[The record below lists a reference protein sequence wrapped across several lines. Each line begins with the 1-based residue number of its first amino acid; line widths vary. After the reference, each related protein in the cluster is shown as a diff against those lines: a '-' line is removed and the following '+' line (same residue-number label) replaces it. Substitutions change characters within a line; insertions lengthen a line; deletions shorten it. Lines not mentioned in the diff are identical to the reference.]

1 MSSSDTWL
9 RAGTVAAAIV
19 AVAVITF
26 IPPGSNDLWLDAAL
40 GRMIWSSGEIPRTV
54 LFPFTEA
61 SQFPFAAHEWLSSV
75 TLYLFFHL
83 VGHAHLV
90 FVKGLLGLALFGLCW
105 RLSYRLS
112 QNLFASLL
120 VSLAVMATTN
130 FRYFLRP
137 ELFGLF
143 FFVIVLS
150 LLVEFRAG
158 GRWRYLL
165 ACVPVALLWANSHG
179 SFPLALV
186 LAATFAAGAAAEAL
200 RGRKGGRLRA
210 SWLAARPYLGCAALM
225 ACAMLLNPYGAHL
238 FRFVWELEQA
248 DFLRS
253 YIYEWTPTLYGPF
266 AGSRGY
272 WAFLAFLGFSAA
284 VLSFGWRDLPLAGA
298 LQLIVFGYL
307 ALHAQRH
314 IVLFALV
321 SIYPLSAAIRGP
333 ASRVQALPA
342 VRGAILALFIAGAGV
357 AVRYGNL
364 HGGFPY
370 RVISHNFS
378 PLLIEFL
385 DRPQLKGNVLNSYE
399 LGSELIYRYYPRL
412 RPAIDSRAYAYG
424 RKYFL
429 QMLRLNSDE
438 GALKAF
444 IARYHVDY
452 ILLLQRDFDQ
462 GIRRMSH
469 MQDAGWRIIFND
481 GKVVLLGRPV
491 QLTRRESPSPA
502 APR

>member
-1 MSSSDTWL
+1 MSRADSWL

-19 AVAVITF
+19 VVAVITF

-40 GRMIWSSGEIPRTV
+40 GRMIWSNGEIPRTV

-112 QNLFASLL
+112 ESLFASVL
-120 VSLAVMATTN
+120 VSLAAMAATN

-143 FFVIVLS
+143 LFVIVLS
-150 LLVEFRAG
+150 LLVEYRAS

-165 ACVPVALLWANSHG
+165 ACVPAALLWANSHG

-200 RGRKGGRLRA
+200 RRHKGNRLRA
-210 SWLAARPYLGCAALM
+210 SWLAARPYLLCAALM

-238 FRFVWELEQA
+238 FRFVWDLERA

-272 WAFLAFLGFSAA
+272 WAFLSFLAFSAA
-284 VLSFGWRDLPLAGA
+284 VLSFGWRKVPLAGA
-298 LQLIVFGYL
+298 LLLMVFGYL

-314 IVLFALV
+314 IVFFALASV
-321 SIYPLSAAIRGP
+321 YPLAAAMRGIAP
-333 ASRVQALPA
+333 RLLAWPP
-342 VRGAILALFIAGAGV
+342 VRAATLALIVACAGLAM
-357 AVRYGNL
+357 RYGNL
-364 HGGFPY
+364 YGGFPY
-370 RVISHNFS
+370 HVVSHNFS
-378 PLLIEFL
+378 PLLVEYL
-385 DRPQLKGNVLNSYE
+385 DRPQIKGNVLNSYE

-429 QMLRLNSDE
+429 EILRLNSDE
-438 GALKAF
+438 AALKAF

-452 ILLLQRDFDQ
+452 ILLLHRDFDQ
-462 GIRRMSH
+462 GIRRMRH
-469 MQDAGWRIIFND
+469 MQDAGWRIIFSD
-481 GKVVLLGRPV
+481 GKVVLLGRPG
-491 QLTRRESPSPA
+491 QLSQRESS
-502 APR
+502 

>member
-26 IPPGSNDLWLDAAL
+26 IPPGTNDLWLDAAL

-75 TLYLFFHL
+75 TLYLLIHL
-83 VGHAHLV
+83 LGHANLI
-90 FVKGLLGLALFGLCW
+90 FAKGALGLALFGLCW

-112 QNLFASLL
+112 GNLFASSL
-120 VSLAVMATTN
+120 VSLAAMAAAN
-130 FRYFLRP
+130 FRFYLRP

-143 FFVIVLS
+143 FFVIALS
-150 LLVEFRAG
+150 LLVEFRASG
-158 GRWRYLL
+158 KWRYLL
-165 ACVPVALLWANSHG
+165 ACAPVALLWANSHG

-186 LAATFAAGAAAEAL
+186 LAATFAAGAAAQAL
-200 RGRKGGRLRA
+200 RRPKGDRLHA
-210 SWLAARPYLGCAALM
+210 SWLAARPYLLCAALM

-238 FRFVWELEQA
+238 FRFVWDLERA

-272 WAFLAFLGFSAA
+272 WAFLVFLAFSAT
-284 VLSFGWRDLPLAGA
+284 VLSIGWRDIPLAGA
-298 LQLIVFGYL
+298 LQLILFGYL

-314 IVLFALV
+314 IVFFALV
-321 SIYPLSAAIRGP
+321 SIYPLSAAIRAT
-333 ASRVQALPA
+333 ASRLQALPA
-342 VRGAILALFIAGAGV
+342 VRGTILALFVAAAGLA
-357 AVRYGNL
+357 ARYGNL
-364 HGGFPY
+364 YGGFPY

-385 DRPQLKGNVLNSYE
+385 DRPQIKGNVLNSYA

-429 QMLRLNSDE
+429 ELLHLNSDE
-438 GALKAF
+438 AALKAF

-452 ILLLQRDFDQ
+452 ILLLQRDFDL
-462 GIRRMSH
+462 GIRRMPH
-469 MQDAGWRIIFND
+469 MQDAGWRIIFTD

-491 QLTRRESPSPA
+491 
-502 APR
+502 